1 MQSRKRRYPESYSG
15 SNKKQKSSKIIEF
28 VKPEKELELTW
39 TNKKQK
45 KWTMEL
51 TEKMDVDIFGSLIVD
66 MCEKDKD
73 NEEDDEEEDEED
85 DEEDVCKI
93 YVPVLPNPNSKSKKP
108 YVLNVNATMGGI
120 IEYLQYHV
128 KNGAMKKIRKPTPR
142 NKSIS
147 DVTSVWDAEYISKFV
162 NNTEGMKPLW
172 DLINM
177 ANYFGVQ
184 PLVSLATL
192 KAAKVVED
200 AVIKDKE
207 TSSLSASTSSSSSS
221 LTNVQQLQLQPT
233 SHITKA
239 QVLQDFS
246 WIEDRIL

>member
-1 MQSRKRRYPESYSG
+1 MPKRGYPGKSDSS
-15 SNKKQKSSKIIEF
+15 SNKKQKSSKEIEF
-28 VKPEKELELTW
+28 VTLDL
-39 TNKKQK
+39 QF
-45 KWTMEL
+45 KWTIEL
-51 TEKMDVDIFGSLIVD
+51 TEKLDVDIFGSLIVG
-66 MCEKDKD
+66 MCEKEKD

-85 DEEDVCKI
+85 DEEGVCMI
-93 YVPVLPNPNSKSKKP
+93 YVPVLPNPNYNSIKP
-108 YVLNVNATMGGI
+108 YVLNVKKTMDGI
-120 IEYLQYHV
+120 IEYLKYHV
-128 KNGAMKKIRKPTPR
+128 EYGAMKGIEKPTLR
-142 NKSIS
+142 NQSIES
-147 DVTSVWDAEYISKFV
+147 VTSEWDAEYISKFV
-162 NNTEGMKPLW
+162 NNIEGMKPLW

-192 KAAKVVED
+192 KAAKAVED

-207 TSSLSASTSSSSSS
+207 ASSLSSSTSSS